1 MTQKAK
7 SFKSLKCTQSGQS
20 MVEFALVVT
29 FIFLLFVGIVQMI
42 LLMYAYNTLA
52 NAAKEGVRYAVTH
65 GTSLGAS
72 SCSGPGTGKSVTPPI
87 NCTDNKGD
95 KVVSYGVMP
104 FAAAS
109 FQNIS
114 TTNNNCTT
122 PVGNTINVCYDPNKA
137 NSSNS
142 SFQQACSEAG
152 CLVSVTISHTYS
164 PLFGF
169 GWPTFTLN
177 AAATGTIAN

>member
-1 MTQKAK
+1 MTHKTK
-7 SFKSLKCTQSGQS
+7 SFASLKHTQSGQS

-52 NAAKEGVRYAVTH
+52 AAAKEGVRYAITH

-72 SCSGPGTGKSVTPPI
+72 YCSGPGTGKLVTPGVS
-87 NCTDNKGD
+87 CTDNKGD
-95 KVVSYGVMP
+95 NVVTYGVMP

-114 TTNNNCTT
+114 TTNNNCNT
-122 PVGNTINVCYDPNKA
+122 PVGNSINVCYDPNSA
-137 NSSNS
+137 NKNNS
-142 SFQQACSEAG
+142 SFQRECSEAG
-152 CLVSVTISHTYS
+152 CLVRVTVSHTYS

-177 AAATGTIAN
+177 AAATGTVAN